1 MEHPRNVKKRT
12 PCSLRLSLV
21 FFLVAATLSCNL
33 LADPLLIGIF
43 PRRDAVVTT
52 KLFRPL
58 SRYLE
63 EKLQR
68 PVRLELSPNY
78 NVFLERLKKRQ
89 YDLVHLN
96 QYEYINAH
104 EELDYVAIAQNEEFG
119 EKTIRGAIYVRRDSG
134 IENIDQLRGKKILF
148 GGGPRAMMSYIV
160 PTYLL
165 RQAGLQAD
173 DYEEFYA
180 VNPPN
185 AVLATY
191 LKQADA
197 AGAGEVVRRLPIVRN
212 KIAVDEL
219 NVIAVSEPLPHLP
232 WAVKKELKEDLKS
245 QIKSLL
251 LGLHESPRGKEI
263 LRRARL
269 SALNPADDKDYNT
282 HRVIVDAIYAR

>member
-1 MEHPRNVKKRT
+1 MEHSRNVKKLRF
-12 PCSLRLSLV
+12 CSLRLHLV
-21 FFLVAATLSCNL
+21 FFLIAATLSCNL
-33 LADPLLIGIF
+33 FADPLLIGIF
-43 PRRDAVVTT
+43 PRRDAVVTA

-68 PVRLELSPNY
+68 PVKLELSPNF
-78 NVFLERLKKRQ
+78 NVFLERLQERR

-104 EELDYVAIAQNEEFG
+104 EELDYVAIVQNEEFG

-173 DYEEFYA
+173 DYEESYA

-197 AGAGEVVRRLPIVRN
+197 AGAGEVVRRLPVVRN

-219 NVIAVSEPLPHLP
+219 NIVAVSEPLPHLP
-232 WAVKKELKEDLKS
+232 WAVKNELEEDLKS

-251 LGLHESPRGKEI
+251 LGLNETPQGKEI
-263 LRRARL
+263 LRQARL
-269 SALNPADDKDYNT
+269 SAFNPADDKDYNT

>member
-1 MEHPRNVKKRT
+1 MEHPRNVKKIK
-12 PCSLRLSLV
+12 PCSLRFSLV
-21 FFLVAATLSCNL
+21 FFLVAVTLSCDL
-33 LADPLLIGIF
+33 FADPLLIGIF

-119 EKTIRGAIYVRRDSG
+119 EKTIRGAIYVRGDSG

-173 DYEEFYA
+173 DYEESYA

-232 WAVKKELKEDLKS
+232 WAVKKELNEDLKS
-245 QIKSLL
+245 QIKNLL
-251 LGLHESPRGKEI
+251 LGLHETTRGKEI

-269 SALNPADDKDYNT
+269 SAFNPADDKDYNT
-282 HRVIVDAIYAR
+282 HRIIVDAIYAR